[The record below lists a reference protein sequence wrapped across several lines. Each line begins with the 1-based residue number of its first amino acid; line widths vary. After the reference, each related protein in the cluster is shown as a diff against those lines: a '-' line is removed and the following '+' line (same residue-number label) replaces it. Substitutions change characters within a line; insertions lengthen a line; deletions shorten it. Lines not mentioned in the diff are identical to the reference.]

1 MRVRKSAE
9 AIVAAVMERRA
20 EHGRTRVG
28 ERFSMKP
35 MKTEAHRPDGAQAE
49 ESGRYPEGAELR
61 VEVESLD
68 VERTKAELGR
78 DSGLMEVVCERGNLW
93 LAYERVIRNKGAAG
107 VDGIGVSEF
116 KGHLQQH
123 WPTIKAKLLAGTYI
137 PQAVRRVDIPKPQ
150 GGVRTLGIPTLTDRL
165 IQQALHQV
173 LSPIFEADFSESSYG
188 FRPGRSAHQAVKAA
202 QHYVAQGRRVVVDM
216 DLEKFFDRVNHDTLM
231 AKLAKKIGDGRVLKL
246 IRRYL
251 EAGMMAEGVVSSRTQ
266 GTPQGGPLSPLLSN
280 ILLTEL
286 DRELER
292 RGHAFCRYA
301 DDCNIYVRSQAAGE
315 RVLGGITQFLS
326 ERLKLT
332 VNEAK
337 SAVARPWER
346 KFLGYSLTRHKA
358 PKLRIA
364 PASLQRLEDK
374 VREVLKGARGRSVR
388 ATIEDLNPVL
398 RGWAAYFKL
407 TETKRAL
414 EDIDGWLRRK
424 LRCIL
429 WRQWKRP
436 YTRAK
441 NLMKAGLREERAFR
455 SAFNQRGPWWN
466 SGASHMN
473 AAFPKSFFDRL
484 GLVSLLDTTRRL
496 QCLS

>member
-9 AIVAAVMERRA
+9 AIVAAGLGRRA
-20 EHGRTRVG
+20 ERGRTRVG
-28 ERFSMKP
+28 ERFSMKST
-35 MKTEAHRPDGAQAE
+35 KAEARGVRGAQSAV
-49 ESGRYPEGAELR
+49 SGRNPERAVRR
-61 VEVESLD
+61 VEAESVD
-68 VERTKAELGR
+68 ATRTKAELEQG
-78 DSGLMEVVCERGNLW
+78 SGLMEVVCERGNLM
-93 LAYERVIRNKGAAG
+93 LAYERVMRNKGAAG
-107 VDGIGVSEF
+107 VDGIGVPAF
-116 KGHLQQH
+116 KDHLTQH
-123 WPTIKAKLLAGTYI
+123 WPTIKAKLLAGMYL

-150 GGVRTLGIPTLTDRL
+150 GGERTLGIPTLTDRL

-173 LSPIFEADFSESSYG
+173 LSPMFEVDFSESSYG
-188 FRPGRSAHQAVKAA
+188 FRPGRNAHQAVQAA
-202 QHYVAQGRRVVVDM
+202 RQYAAEGRRFVVDM
-216 DLEKFFDRVNHDTLM
+216 DLEKFFDRVNHDILM
-231 AKLAKKIGDGRVLKL
+231 AKVAKKIGDERVLKL

-251 EAGMMAEGVVSSRTQ
+251 EAGMMAKGVVSPRTQ

-315 RVLGGITQFLS
+315 RVLASLTRFLS
-326 ERLKLT
+326 ERLKLA
-332 VNEAK
+332 VNGAK
-337 SAVARPWER
+337 SAVARPWQR
-346 KFLGYSLTRHKA
+346 KFLGYSLSWHKA
-358 PKLRIA
+358 PRLRIA
-364 PASLQRLEDK
+364 PSSRKRLQDK
-374 VREVLKGARGRSVR
+374 IRDVLKGARGRSVR
-388 ATIEDLNPVL
+388 GTIAALNPVL
-398 RGWAAYFKL
+398 RGWAAYFQL
-407 TETKRAL
+407 TDTKTPLETL
-414 EDIDGWLRRK
+414 DGWVRRK

-441 NLMKAGLREERAFR
+441 NLMKAGLKEERAFR

-473 AAFPKSFFDRL
+473 AAFPKSFFARL